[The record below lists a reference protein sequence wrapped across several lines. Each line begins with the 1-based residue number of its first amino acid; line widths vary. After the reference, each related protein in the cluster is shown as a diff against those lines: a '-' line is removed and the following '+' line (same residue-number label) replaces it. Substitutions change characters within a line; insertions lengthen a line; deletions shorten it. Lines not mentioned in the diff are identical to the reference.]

1 MDFALIL
8 TNAASIATIV
18 SLVYDILKNFFF
30 SKKESIYIDNS
41 TNISNNI
48 TFNNTIKLIDNDDN
62 STYDT
67 IIFFISLLLSATIFK
82 FITFLAFGAW
92 ILLFI
97 TAFIM
102 IFSKKILF
110 NSIKDKSKAYITLIV
125 YILFLVFILRSSSN
139 PNFVFKSTD
148 LRSFS
153 GVLSV
158 FKENLFI
165 IKDYL
170 FSFNNNIQQKVICIS
185 SLLIVGIALNVIVTC
200 FKIILYLK
208 KNNTLPKVNL
218 YTYISFLLINYLSF
232 YYSYQVSNLIKA
244 ILDFIHSYLNS

>member
-1 MDFALIL
+1 MDFAIIL
-8 TNAASIATIV
+8 TNIASIATII
-18 SLVYDILKNFFF
+18 SLVYDILKDIFF

-48 TFNNTIKLIDNDDN
+48 TVNRTIKFIDDDN
-62 STYDT
+62 STYNT
-67 IIFFISLLLSATIFK
+67 IIILVSLLLSATVFK
-82 FITFLAFGAW
+82 IITFVAFGVW

-97 TAFIM
+97 TALTM
-102 IFSKKILF
+102 LFSKKILF
-110 NSIKDKSKAYITLIV
+110 NSIKDKFKAYATLIV

-148 LRSFS
+148 LKSFS

-170 FSFNNNIQQKVICIS
+170 LSFNYDIQPKVICIS
-185 SLLIVGIALNVIVTC
+185 SLLIVCIALNVIINC
-200 FKIILYLK
+200 FKIILYLI
-208 KNNTLPKVNL
+208 KNNALPKENL
-218 YTYISFLLINYLSF
+218 YAYVSLLLISYLSF
-232 YYSYQVSNLIKA
+232 YHSYQVSDLIKA
-244 ILDFIHSYLNS
+244 ILNFIHSYLNS